1 MEHEDEIILSHSQK
15 FATMEER
22 LAGLDRRI
30 LVVEDGISSLT
41 RKFDRQGW
49 MLASVLGGVLLE
61 LALMILKH

>member
-49 MLASVLGGVLLE
+49 MLAGVLGGVLLE

>member
-30 LVVEDGISSLT
+30 LVVEDGINSLT

-49 MLASVLGGVLLE
+49 MLAGTLGGVLLE

>member
-1 MEHEDEIILSHSQK
+1 
-15 FATMEER
+15 MEER

>member
-30 LVVEDGISSLT
+30 LVVEDGISSLAQ
-41 RKFDRQGW
+41 KFDRQGW
-49 MLASVLGGVLLE
+49 MLAGVLGGVLLE

>member
-30 LVVEDGISSLT
+30 LVVEDGINALT

>member
-1 MEHEDEIILSHSQK
+1 MEHEEEIILSHSQK

-30 LVVEDGISSLT
+30 LVVEDGISSLAQ
-41 RKFDRQGW
+41 KFDRQGW
-49 MLASVLGGVLLE
+49 MLAGVLGGVLLE